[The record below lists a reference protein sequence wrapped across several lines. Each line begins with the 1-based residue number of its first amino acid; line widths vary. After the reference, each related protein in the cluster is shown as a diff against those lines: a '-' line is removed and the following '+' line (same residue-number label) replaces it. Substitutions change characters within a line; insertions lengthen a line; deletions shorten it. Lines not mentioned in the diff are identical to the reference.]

1 MGLRVLVVVVI
12 QSNSWK
18 CDRDD
23 PEPVCGALL
32 TRLLYLLAPAWQ
44 FRWVNH
50 RKESLPLLFCLRCYG
65 KKKKIEATFT
75 LWVCLFLSPSLSLFA
90 LIFFWVF
97 LGLWKA
103 KNKCWQLLTFPC
115 GSVSWGRKQRQACWR
130 GRWRSSTSPSFFQR
144 QRLIVF
150 ASVSL
155 LLSGKFKNNR
165 TKCIFSRAVSE
176 TQWSVMS
183 PGDESGHCCWQ
194 IVWPPVWLY
203 FYLLFSLST
212 CAQYRIKTWCW
223 PNQDSSAGEW
233 GRSPCVIRT
242 EPSQCYLGKKY
253 NSNNNTRVAA
263 VEG

>member
-1 MGLRVLVVVVI
+1 MEKKRKLRQHLHFEFV
-12 QSNSWK
+12 S
-18 CDRDD
+18 
-23 PEPVCGALL
+23 
-32 TRLLYLLAPAWQ
+32 
-44 FRWVNH
+44 F
-50 RKESLPLLFCLRCYG
+50 SLPL
-65 KKKKIEATFT
+65 
-75 LWVCLFLSPSLSLFA
+75 SLSLHWF
-90 LIFFWVF
+90 FFWVF